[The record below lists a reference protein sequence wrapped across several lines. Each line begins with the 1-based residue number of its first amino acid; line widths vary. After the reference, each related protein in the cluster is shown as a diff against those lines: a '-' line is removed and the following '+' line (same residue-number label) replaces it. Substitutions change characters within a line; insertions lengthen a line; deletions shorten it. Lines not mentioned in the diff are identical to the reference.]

1 MRALHEVV
9 RQRIGPALSA
19 ADNPATAMT
28 STGERAGAAVAALP
42 PPPAYGDPQ
51 RIGVGPPAAARETM
65 TMTGS
70 GTERPEGV
78 TRPRPA
84 ARGRILAVVVVGVVA
99 AAAFA
104 AGIATGAGLD
114 GGTEPQREFMF
125 EVTGL
130 ATPNQGGQTLN
141 LYLSYRYDQGIA
153 EGDIPNYL
161 ALREDALGYLAT
173 VDLAGDPY
181 WETLNRD
188 LCARLKAGYPLD
200 AISCQL
206 QVVGNDTPEHY
217 EPGYHASVETIGDI
231 DPLRV
236 PGPPARPST
245 QS

>member
-1 MRALHEVV
+1 M
-9 RQRIGPALSA
+9 S
-19 ADNPATAMT
+19 
-28 STGERAGAAVAALP
+28 
-42 PPPAYGDPQ
+42 
-51 RIGVGPPAAARETM
+51 AARETM
-65 TMTGS
+65 MTTGS
-70 GTERPEGV
+70 GTERLKDAPRE
-78 TRPRPA
+78 RPA
-84 ARGRILAVVVVGVVA
+84 GRGRIVAAVVVVSLAGG
-99 AAAFA
+99 AFA
-104 AGIATGAGLD
+104 AGVAVGAEPD

-125 EVTGL
+125 EVTDL

-141 LYLSYRYDQGIA
+141 LFLHYRYDHGIA

-206 QVVGNDTPEHY
+206 QVVGNEAPERY

-231 DPLRV
+231 DPLRI
-236 PGPPARPST
+236 PGPPARP
-245 QS
+245 